1 MILNGWC
8 DEDKS
13 GLRLLNICAKLIKNE
28 DALIQLACRIFMK
41 RMNDT
46 V

>member
-13 GLRLLNICAKLIKNE
+13 GIHLLNICAKLAKNTDGTDSVSLQDLYE
-28 DALIQLACRIFMK
+28 
-41 RMNDT
+41 MNE
-46 V
+46 